1 MTDVTR
7 KLIKIAQQPSR
18 CQFSKQWIQEG
29 TCLSLFTQRQYHD
42 FCLSIKSHLSKLPDE
57 IVNIIIE
64 MTNYQYYI
72 NQWGIL
78 AYVDWSPDISRY
90 RILDRALE
98 RDIDIY

>member
-1 MTDVTR
+1 MTDERR

-29 TCLSLFTQRQYHD
+29 TRLSLFTRRQYRD
-42 FCLSIKSHLSKLPDE
+42 FCLSIKSHLSNLPDE

-78 AYVDWSPDISRY
+78 AYVDWSPDTSRY
-90 RILDRALE
+90 RILDRVLE
-98 RDIDIY
+98 DNGDFC